1 MPDPSRSET
10 AGAFGRRAES
20 LAADFLEAKG
30 YRIME
35 RNYRF
40 NREEVDLI
48 CFQPYPRYEDG
59 GELVFV
65 EVKAR
70 RGLGFGRPEDAV
82 TADKQRAIFRVAE
95 AYLHETRLNGSIV
108 RFDVVA
114 VTEDPRAREAEPQIE
129 HFENAFGMFGFG
141 GL

>member
-1 MPDPSRSET
+1 M
-10 AGAFGRRAES
+10 AEVTTKGTGDRGEN

-30 YRIME
+30 YRILE

-40 NREEVDLI
+40 NREEVDLV
-48 CFQPYPRYEDG
+48 CFQPYDDYTQG

-70 RGLGFGRPEDAV
+70 RGLGYGRPEAAV
-82 TADKQRAIFRVAE
+82 TRDKQEAIMRVAE
-95 AYLHETRLNGSIV
+95 AYLHETRLEGALA

-114 VTEDPRAREAEPQIE
+114 ILLGGREPEIE
-129 HFENAFGMFGFG
+129 HFENAFGMFG
-141 GL
+141 

>member
-1 MPDPSRSET
+1 M
-10 AGAFGRRAES
+10 AES
-20 LAADFLEAKG
+20 TKGESTKALGDRGEALAADYLEAKG
-30 YRIME
+30 YRVIE

-40 NREEVDLI
+40 NREEVDLV
-48 CFQPYPRYEDG
+48 CFQPAARYEDG

-70 RGLGFGRPEDAV
+70 RGHGFGRPEDAV
-82 TADKQRAIFRVAE
+82 TEAKQRAIFRVAE
-95 AYLHETRLNGSIV
+95 AFLHESRLEGSLV

-114 VTEDPRAREAEPQIE
+114 VTLRDGAEPEVE

-141 GL
+141 ALGG

>member
-1 MPDPSRSET
+1 MAERSAQSIGEQGE
-10 AGAFGRRAES
+10 A
-20 LAADFLEAKG
+20 LAARFLEAKG

-48 CFQPYPRYEDG
+48 CFQPYERYEEG

-70 RGLGFGRPEDAV
+70 RGLGFGRPEEAV
-82 TADKQRAIFRVAE
+82 TRPKQQAIMRVAE
-95 AYLHETRLNGSIV
+95 AFLHEYRLENALV

-114 VTEDPRAREAEPQIE
+114 VLFGPDGPEIE
-129 HFENAFGMFGFG
+129 HFENAFGMFG
-141 GL
+141 

>member
-1 MPDPSRSET
+1 MPD
-10 AGAFGRRAES
+10 AHAFGRRAEEV
-20 LAADFLEAKG
+20 AADYLEAKG
-30 YRIME
+30 YRVLE

-40 NREEVDLI
+40 NREEVDLV

-70 RGLGFGRPEDAV
+70 RGHGFGPPEAAV
-82 TADKQRAIFRVAE
+82 TKEKQKAIFRVAE
-95 AYLHETRLNGSIV
+95 AFLHEYYLEGSLA

-114 VTEDPRAREAEPQIE
+114 ITWLGEDPEIE
-129 HFENAFGMFGFG
+129 HFENAFGMFGP
-141 GL
+141 

>member
-1 MPDPSRSET
+1 MTEPPTDPRHDL
-10 AGAFGRRAES
+10 GRRAEA

-30 YRIME
+30 YRVLE

-40 NREEVDLI
+40 NREEVDLV

-70 RGLGFGRPEDAV
+70 RGLGFGRPEEAV
-82 TADKQRAIFRVAE
+82 TPEKQRAIFRVAE
-95 AYLHETRLNGSIV
+95 AYLHETRLEGALV

-114 VTEDPRAREAEPQIE
+114 ITWRTDEPELE
-129 HFENAFGMFGFG
+129 HFENAFGMFGI
-141 GL
+141 

>member
-1 MPDPSRSET
+1 MPEAHPPH
-10 AGAFGRRAES
+10 ALGRDGEARA
-20 LAADFLEAKG
+20 AAYLEARG
-30 YRIME
+30 YRVME

-40 NREEVDLI
+40 NREEVDLV
-48 CFQPYPRYEDG
+48 CFQPYERYEEG

-70 RGLGFGRPEDAV
+70 RGTAFGRPEDAV
-82 TADKQRAIFRVAE
+82 TEVKQRAVFRVAE
-95 AYLHETRLNGSIV
+95 AFLHEHRLEGALV

-114 VTEDPRAREAEPQIE
+114 VSFPERGGEPAIE

-141 GL
+141 SMG

>member
-1 MPDPSRSET
+1 MADP
-10 AGAFGRRAES
+10 AGGPSPHALGRDGEA

-30 YRIME
+30 YRVLY

-40 NREEVDLI
+40 NREEVDLV
-48 CFQPYPRYEDG
+48 CFQPYERYEEG

-70 RGLGFGRPEDAV
+70 RGGAFGRPEDAV
-82 TADKQRAIFRVAE
+82 TEEKQRAVFRVAE
-95 AYLHETRLNGSIV
+95 AYLHEHRLEGALV

-114 VTEDPRAREAEPQIE
+114 VTFGGGEPAIE

-141 GL
+141 SMG

>member
-1 MPDPSRSET
+1 M
-10 AGAFGRRAES
+10 AERTTKATGDHGEA

-30 YRIME
+30 YRIIE

-48 CFQPYPRYEDG
+48 CFQPYADYTQG

-70 RGLGFGRPEDAV
+70 RGLGYGRPEEAV
-82 TADKQRAIFRVAE
+82 TRDKQEAIMRVAE
-95 AYLHETRLNGSIV
+95 AYLHETKLDGALV
-108 RFDVVA
+108 RFDVIA
-114 VTEDPRAREAEPQIE
+114 VVLGDGNPEIE
-129 HFENAFGMFGFG
+129 HFENAFGMFG
-141 GL
+141 